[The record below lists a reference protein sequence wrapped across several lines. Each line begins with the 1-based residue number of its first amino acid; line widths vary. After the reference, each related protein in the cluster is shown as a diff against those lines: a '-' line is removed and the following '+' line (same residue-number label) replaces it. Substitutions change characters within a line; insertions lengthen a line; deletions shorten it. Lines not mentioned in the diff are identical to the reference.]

1 MDDPV
6 QALLDERDV
15 VAVLHRYAFALDQRD
30 WDRLRSCFLDD
41 AVVDYDG
48 LARCE
53 GYEQVEQI
61 CRTALGPLTRS
72 QHLISNAQVV
82 VAGDTATAE
91 CYLQAQHVREG
102 ADGGDLYV
110 VAGRYVDELSRTADG
125 WRISARR
132 LETWWT
138 DGNPGVVAG

>member
-1 MDDPV
+1 MDNSV

-30 WDRLRSCFLDD
+30 WARLRSCFRDD
-41 AVVDYDG
+41 VVVEYDG

-53 GYEQVEQI
+53 GYEQVERI
-61 CRTALGPLTRS
+61 CRAALGPLARS
-72 QHLISNAQVV
+72 QHLIGNAQAVV
-82 VAGDTATAE
+82 DGDTATAE

-102 ADGGDLYV
+102 TEGGDLYV
-110 VAGRYVDELSRTADG
+110 IAGRYVDVLARTGDG
-125 WRISARR
+125 WRITCRR

-138 DGNPGVVAG
+138 DGNPAVVGR